1 MTTGEAGRRTLADE
15 LADGVVQLIRE
26 RRLDAGAQ
34 MDTVRSMADR
44 FAVAVPTMREA
55 LRRLEAMGVVV
66 LRHGSGVYVGEN
78 VRRSV
83 LPNPHGPLLTS
94 ESLVDLLQARSTI
107 EPPIA
112 AMAATVR
119 DADGVARITETLA
132 EAEQCL
138 VQRSDRLW
146 MVNLDFHR
154 AVAQASGNTVLAEVV
169 DSIVLVHAQEQREI
183 LRLHGDEDE
192 DFEEHR
198 RIARAVLGG
207 DADEAFRASKE
218 HLDNVIEA
226 IRARTPE
233 SGR

>member
-1 MTTGEAGRRTLADE
+1 MTAGEAGRRTLADE
-15 LADGVVQLIRE
+15 LAAGVVGLIRE
-26 RRLDAGAQ
+26 RRLEAGAQ

-112 AMAATVR
+112 AMAAAVR
-119 DADGVARITETLA
+119 HPDGVARITETLA

-138 VQRSDRLW
+138 LQRHERLW
-146 MVNLDFHR
+146 VVNLDFHR

-183 LRLHGDEDE
+183 LRLHGDEGE

-198 RIARAVLGG
+198 RIARAVLDG
-207 DADEAFRASKE
+207 DADEAYRASKE

-226 IRARTPE
+226 IRARAPE